1 MSALPGNPSDAGP
14 DARREPETP
23 TTYDGWMEQAEE
35 IAKRSQRVRCDDLE
49 AQRRARVA
57 LAMAVRD
64 AVESALDFA

>member
-1 MSALPGNPSDAGP
+1 
-14 DARREPETP
+14 
-23 TTYDGWMEQAEE
+23 MEQAEE

-64 AVESALDFA
+64 AVESALERA